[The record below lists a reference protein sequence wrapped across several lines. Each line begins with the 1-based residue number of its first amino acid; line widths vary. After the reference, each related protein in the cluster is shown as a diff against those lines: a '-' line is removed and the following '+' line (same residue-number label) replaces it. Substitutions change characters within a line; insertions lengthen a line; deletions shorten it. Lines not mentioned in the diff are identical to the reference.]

1 MTSAYATANIDTTD
15 PLIEIISESVC
26 YSNVIKFEPFESDLE
41 DAIIDRT
48 IEKLM
53 NTAFIESDYVVVNKN
68 TKFILVSWDVGR
80 PGLWY
85 GIEIFGTRQQFKT
98 MTRTWPNGIG
108 RGNQITEYST
118 ISYEN
123 VQGVGSKI
131 YFESLYS
138 NRPHYCEI
146 LAMGSFNSCLE
157 ELKKFE
163 DHTLHFP
170 LIPEDYLFS
179 HDNLD
184 LETSAST

>member
-1 MTSAYATANIDTTD
+1 M
-15 PLIEIISESVC
+15 
-26 YSNVIKFEPFESDLE
+26 K
-41 DAIIDRT
+41 
-48 IEKLM
+48 
-53 NTAFIESDYVVVNKN
+53 
-68 TKFILVSWDVGR
+68 
-80 PGLWY
+80 
-85 GIEIFGTRQQFKT
+85 
-98 MTRTWPNGIG
+98 RTWPNGIG

-123 VQGVGSKI
+123 VQGVGSKM

-163 DHTLHFP
+163 DHTLRFP

-184 LETSAST
+184 LLKHPHQHKSCRSEPIRIYLAIEWAIDKLKDEKLHSKRAPTSGQLTLCANKRRKIE